1 MYIVILQ
8 LLLVFPKSLN
18 LNIPST
24 AACTKKTISSC
35 LSLLLLKLKMPE
47 LELENQCDEDR
58 DYSSLRSTS
67 ETRRIVLLT
76 KLVRLPITRLS
87 VRAVSF
93 LALHET
99 PAGYFFGTC
108 LASKLCI
115 RTIMQAHSTLR
126 KPANTH
132 HTHSKTKK
140 VYVKHWWRNEWG
152 KSGWH
157 GILLPALCFILTLL
171 NFSNM
176 TRTWFLNL
184 CTLSHPRSFLYLH
197 NSEKRRVKEVLEINI
212 YYL

>member
-18 LNIPST
+18 LNILST

-140 VYVKHWWRNEWG
+140 FMWNTDEGMNEEKVGDMAYCYLLCVSFWLCSTFQIWQGLDSWTYAHSATQDHFYTCTTPKRGVWKRCWR
-152 KSGWH
+152 
-157 GILLPALCFILTLL
+157 
-171 NFSNM
+171 
-176 TRTWFLNL
+176 
-184 CTLSHPRSFLYLH
+184 
-197 NSEKRRVKEVLEINI
+197 
-212 YYL
+212 